1 MPKPSWSVYS
11 EIARFFIPLS
21 LTSLI
26 IQLSHSV
33 VNAGVARTPNPE
45 IALAAYALAM
55 SFVRLIENPMF
66 MVRQTVVSLVKNK
79 QSLTEVSTFVFRM
92 AALITLVL
100 ALSGF
105 TPLGHWLLTRV
116 MGASNEIAQQAH
128 LALRVLFLLP
138 FAAAI
143 RNMYHGIAIMSR
155 QTVLLPASTALRL
168 IVMSVVIFVL
178 ALGTELPGALSAS
191 ISFVCAFIVEALIM
205 RWRARPLLL
214 QGVFHGARTRHNI
227 DQRGIGRF
235 FWPLMLTT
243 FVATAFGPLV
253 NAGLARTVR
262 PEVALAGFAVGH
274 ALGMLLMAPL
284 GMLHQCTLA
293 FTKLGDRESYRTTG
307 RFVGGLVILAIIVL
321 GTISFSPVGDWLL
334 HNVMGLSGAVAEAA
348 LAVMQVMTLLP
359 VFLGWREY
367 LWGILMQQRVTTLI
381 GSAKALNLVVVI
393 AVLVVLLTTGW
404 SHPAAAGAWALVLGE
419 FSECL
424 YIQQR
429 YRKTS
434 IYQQLQ

>member
-1 MPKPSWSVYS
+1 MSKPSWSVYS

-21 LTSLI
+21 VTSLI

-33 VNAGVARTPNPE
+33 VNAGVARTPDPE

-66 MVRQTVVSLVKNK
+66 MVRQTVVSLVKNQ
-79 QSLTEVSTFVFRM
+79 QSLTEVRTFVFRL
-92 AALITLVL
+92 AALITVVL

-105 TPLGHWLLTRV
+105 TPMGHWLLTRV
-116 MGASNEIAQQAH
+116 MGASDSIALQAH
-128 LALRVLFLLP
+128 IALRVLFLLP

-143 RNMYHGIAIMSR
+143 RNMYHGIAIISR
-155 QTVLLPASTALRL
+155 QTVLLPTSTALRL
-168 IVMSVVIFVL
+168 VVMSAVIFIL

-191 ISFVCAFIVEALIM
+191 ISFVCAFIMEALVM
-205 RWRARPLLL
+205 RWRARPLLK
-214 QGVFHGARTRHNI
+214 QGYFQGARTKHNI
-227 DQRGIGRF
+227 SQGGIGRF

-253 NAGLARTVR
+253 NAGLARSIR

-293 FTKLGDRESYRTTG
+293 FTKLGDRDSYRTTA
-307 RFVGGLVILAIIVL
+307 RFVGGLVILAVAVL
-321 GTISFSPVGDWLL
+321 GIISFSPVGEWLL
-334 HNVMGLSGAVAEAA
+334 HNVMGLSGSVAEAA

-393 AVLVVLLTTGW
+393 AVLVVLLVRGW
-404 SHPAAAGAWALVLGE
+404 GHPAAAGAWALVLGE
-419 FSECL
+419 CTECL
-424 YIQQR
+424 YMQWR
-429 YRKTS
+429 FRKTS
-434 IYQQLQ
+434 LYQQL